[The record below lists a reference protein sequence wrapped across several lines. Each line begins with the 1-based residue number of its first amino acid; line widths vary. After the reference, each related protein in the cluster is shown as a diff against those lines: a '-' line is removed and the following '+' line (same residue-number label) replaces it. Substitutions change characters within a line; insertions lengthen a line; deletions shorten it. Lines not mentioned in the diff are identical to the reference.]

1 MTANNWFFQLLI
13 LTKNNLNQKIMKQLT
28 FIFTLCFSLSLYAQ
42 NNSTSI
48 NMNINMNLEGNTN
61 SQPEPNQN
69 SNMNINFNIE
79 DNNNSGNTL
88 PAQSQPV
95 SNAKQPQPKPQVVYV
110 SGYNGKIG
118 CTPPVNSERL
128 EDMAKTVENQTF
140 NDDKVR
146 VTKQIIRTNCITL
159 DQLIVLLNN
168 FDWDDGKLEIAKFAY
183 DYVYDL
189 ENYYKVYNLFT
200 FSSSGEELD
209 EYIQDRN

>member
-1 MTANNWFFQLLI
+1 
-13 LTKNNLNQKIMKQLT
+13 MKQIT
-28 FIFTLCFSLSLYAQ
+28 FIFLLFFSLSLHAQ

-48 NMNINMNLEGNTN
+48 NMNINMNIDGNTN
-61 SQPEPNQN
+61 NQADPNQN
-69 SNMNINFNIE
+69 SNMNINFNVE
-79 DNNNSGNTL
+79 ENHQGHSSQNQAVSSPKE
-88 PAQSQPV
+88 PAP
-95 SNAKQPQPKPQVVYV
+95 VYV
-110 SGYNGKIG
+110 SGYNGKVG

-128 EDMAKTVENQTF
+128 EDMAKTVDNQTF

-200 FSSSGEELD
+200 FSSTGEELE
-209 EYIQDRN
+209 EYIQSRN

>member
-1 MTANNWFFQLLI
+1 
-13 LTKNNLNQKIMKQLT
+13 MKHLT
-28 FIFTLCFSLSLYAQ
+28 FIFIVCFSLSLYAQ

-48 NMNINMNLEGNTN
+48 NMNINMNLESNTN
-61 SQPEPNQN
+61 NQSEPNQN

-79 DNNNSGNTL
+79 ENNQG
-88 PAQSQPV
+88 QSSPSQNQAV
-95 SNAKQPQPKPQVVYV
+95 SNPTKPEPVYV

-140 NDDKVR
+140 SDDKVR

-189 ENYYKVYNLFT
+189 ENYYKIYDLFT
-200 FSSSGEELD
+200 FSSSGEELE